1 MATPATGDRLA
12 APPLPAGTYR
22 NIARMASP
30 QTRLIEYLPSSQR
43 QRLLLRLM
51 RQRAGRPLR
60 HALGKVHPADIAQLV
75 PLLRPEEQ
83 LYVLEV
89 LFEQRLAASTLSE
102 LDPDLQR
109 QLLGEISDQKLNVI
123 LGRMPADDAVDLLEG
138 LEEERRH
145 ELLAAMDKPLAARL
159 GNLMAHGGTT
169 AGGLMNPD
177 VVFFHADQTVAE
189 TLEAIRE
196 IAEGGR
202 LFYLYVTDDR
212 GHLIGLAN
220 LWRLLTADLA
230 SSLREVMSTDVISVK
245 TDTPQE
251 EVARVFS
258 RYDLL
263 LVPVLDEDG
272 RLVGVITVDDVIDVI
287 EEEASTDL
295 YRLGNL
301 PAQEGLGV
309 PLGRSLRLRLPWLL
323 VNLATALPAVALVG
337 LFAPALT
344 RYVVLAAFLP
354 VLIAMGGYAGTQT
367 LTVMVAGLATGD
379 MDLRRSRQVV
389 AQQTLIG
396 LANGLATGV
405 VLALVA
411 WFWERSLPLSTILL
425 VAQTANTLVAGFLG
439 AAVPLT
445 LHRLDLDPALGSPI
459 FVTAAVNLAGLGCFL
474 GLAALL
480 MERLI

>member
-1 MATPATGDRLA
+1 
-12 APPLPAGTYR
+12 
-22 NIARMASP
+22 MASP

-51 RQRAGRPLR
+51 RQPAGRQLR
-60 HALGKVHPADIAQLV
+60 HALGKVHPADIAQLF

-83 LYVLEV
+83 LHVLEI

-102 LDPDLQR
+102 LDPEIQK
-109 QLLGEISDQKLNVI
+109 QLLGEISDQKLVVI
-123 LGRMPADDAVDLLEG
+123 LGSLPADDAVDLLEG
-138 LEEERRH
+138 LEEERRQG
-145 ELLAAMDKPLAARL
+145 LLATLDKPLAARL
-159 GNLMAHGGTT
+159 GNLMVHGGTT

-177 VVFFHADQTVAE
+177 VVFFRADQSVAH

-196 IAEGGR
+196 IAEGRR

-220 LWRLLTADLA
+220 LWRLLTADRE
-230 SSLREVMSTDVISVK
+230 SVLREIMSADVVSVK

-263 LVPVLDEDG
+263 LMPVLDEDG
-272 RLVGVITVDDVIDVI
+272 RLVGVITVDDIIDVI

-295 YRLGNL
+295 HRLGNL

-309 PLGRSLRLRLPWLL
+309 PLARSLRLRLPWLM
-323 VNLATALPAVALVG
+323 VNLATALPAAALVAV
-337 LFAPALT
+337 FADSLAK
-344 RYVVLAAFLP
+344 YVVLAAFLP

-367 LTVMVAGLATGD
+367 LTVMVASLATGD
-379 MDLRRSRQVV
+379 MDLRRSRRVV

-396 LANGLATGV
+396 LANGLATGA

-411 WFWERSLPLSTILL
+411 WLWERSLPLSAILL
-425 VAQTANTLVAGFLG
+425 AAQTANTLAAGFLG
-439 AAVPLT
+439 ATVPLA

-459 FVTAAVNLAGLGCFL
+459 FVTAAVNLMGLGCFL

-480 MERLI
+480 IEKLM

>member
-1 MATPATGDRLA
+1 
-12 APPLPAGTYR
+12 
-22 NIARMASP
+22 
-30 QTRLIEYLPSSQR
+30 
-43 QRLLLRLM
+43 M
-51 RQRAGRPLR
+51 RQRAERPLR
-60 HALGKVHPADIAQLV
+60 HVLGKVHPADIAQLF

-83 LYVLEV
+83 LHVLEI
-89 LFEQRLAASTLSE
+89 LFELRLAATTLSE
-102 LDPDLQR
+102 LDPDTQR
-109 QLLGEISDQKLNVI
+109 QLLGGISDQKLAVM
-123 LGRMPADDAVDLLEG
+123 LARMPADDAVDLLEV
-138 LEEERRH
+138 LEDERRE
-145 ELLAAMDKPLAARL
+145 ELLTALDKPLAARL
-159 GNLMAHGGTT
+159 RNLMVHGATT

-177 VVFFHADQTVAE
+177 VVFFRADQTVAD
-189 TLEAIRE
+189 TLEVIRAV
-196 IAEGGR
+196 AEGRR

-220 LWRLLTADLA
+220 LWHLLTAERQ
-230 SSLREVMSTDVISVK
+230 SVLRDIMSTEVISVK

-263 LVPVLDEDG
+263 MVPVLDEDG

-309 PLGRSLRLRLPWLL
+309 PLARSLRVRLPWLL
-323 VNLATALPAVALVG
+323 INLITALPAAVLVAF
-337 LFAPALT
+337 FAEPVA

-367 LTVMVAGLATGD
+367 LTVMVAGLATGE
-379 MDLRRSRQVV
+379 MDLRRSRRVV
-389 AQQTLIG
+389 ARQTLIG
-396 LANGLATGV
+396 LANGLATGL

-411 WFWERSLPLSTILL
+411 WLWERSSMLSGILL
-425 VAQTANTLVAGFLG
+425 VAQTANMLVAGFLG
-439 AAVPLT
+439 ATVPLA
-445 LHRLDLDPALGSPI
+445 LRRLDLDPALGSPV

-480 MERLI
+480 IERLL

>member
-1 MATPATGDRLA
+1 
-12 APPLPAGTYR
+12 
-22 NIARMASP
+22 MASP

-51 RQRAGRPLR
+51 RQRAGRQLR
-60 HALGKVHPADIAQLV
+60 HALGKVHPADIAQLF

-109 QLLGEISDQKLNVI
+109 QLLGEITDQRLTVI

-138 LEEERRH
+138 LEEERRQ
-145 ELLAAMDKPLAARL
+145 ELLAALDKPLAARL
-159 GNLMAHGGTT
+159 GNLMVHGGTT

-177 VVFFHADQTVAE
+177 VVFFHADQTVAH

-196 IAEGGR
+196 IAEGRR

-220 LWRLLTADLA
+220 LWRLLTADVGRT
-230 SSLREVMSTDVISVK
+230 LREVMSTDVISVK

-309 PLGRSLRLRLPWLL
+309 PLVRSLRLRLPWLL

-337 LFAPALT
+337 LFAPALAK
-344 RYVVLAAFLP
+344 YVLLAAFLP

-379 MDLRRSRQVV
+379 MDLRRSRRVV

-405 VLALVA
+405 VLGLVA
-411 WFWERSLPLSTILL
+411 WLWEGSLPLSAILL
-425 VAQTANTLVAGFLG
+425 VAQTVNTLVAGFLG
-439 AAVPLT
+439 AVVPLT

-480 MERLI
+480 IERLV